1 MFSEEIIRSFQESW
15 TSLIDKI
22 PAYLTAV
29 LILSIGIFLSSK
41 AGNFFKSHITK
52 KGSDPL
58 ISKFLAQVIRVI
70 FIIILI
76 IFALRVAGLRDLA
89 TGLFTAAG
97 ASTVILGFAFKDIGE
112 NFISGIILTFNRP
125 FNVRDI
131 VSIGDVFGRI
141 SSMEFRYTMI
151 KTFDGK
157 NVYIPNSDVIK
168 KPVFNFTENG
178 SFRMDFTVGI
188 DYNSDINLA
197 KKIILEVLNSH
208 NGIIQDEDNMENY
221 VLTDE
226 LAVNSIDLKIYF
238 WVYARDYR
246 KDALMMRSDLIE
258 KIKIKLDENGIGIPS
273 NVHELTI
280 NNK

>member
-15 TSLIDKI
+15 ISLIDKI

-41 AGNFFKSHITK
+41 AGNFFKNHITK

-246 KDALMMRSDLIE
+246 KDALMIKSDLIE

>member
-41 AGNFFKSHITK
+41 AGNFFKNHITK

-246 KDALMMRSDLIE
+246 KDAMMMRSDLIE